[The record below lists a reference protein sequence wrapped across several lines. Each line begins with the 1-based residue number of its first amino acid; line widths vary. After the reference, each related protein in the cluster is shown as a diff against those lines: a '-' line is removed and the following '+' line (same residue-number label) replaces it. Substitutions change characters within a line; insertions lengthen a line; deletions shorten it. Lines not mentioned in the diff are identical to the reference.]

1 VLCPRR
7 PVFSA
12 ARQRLWVL
20 RHTFEKSGTGRSNFR
35 ILEYG
40 GFSAVVA
47 SPANDKSPRM
57 RPVGMSSDLNQ
68 VEGVKEQLFV
78 LRKRA
83 VFTKKNRIA
92 DAMRSFLF
100 LNRRVLPSP
109 TPAPLFGLI
118 RHLPTTATFVRNEQP
133 EVLPETKNAESF
145 GESGAYPGFG
155 IRSRCRLLT
164 HEPCISGM
172 RSRRDLARRRSE
184 GDTLPV
190 AADTTWLLWLRPSDN
205 GQTPLESKCPA
216 T

>member
-1 VLCPRR
+1 MLCPRR

-12 ARQRLWVL
+12 ARHRLWVL

-35 ILEYG
+35 IHEYG

-47 SPANDKSPRM
+47 SPVNDKSPRM

-133 EVLPETKNAESF
+133 EVLRKRTE
-145 GESGAYPGFG
+145 
-155 IRSRCRLLT
+155 
-164 HEPCISGM
+164 
-172 RSRRDLARRRSE
+172 RSE
-184 GDTLPV
+184 LVCPFGGGRLGPAEHPVEHFTLRV
-190 AADTTWLLWLRPSDN
+190 ANDR
-205 GQTPLESKCPA
+205 
-216 T
+216 